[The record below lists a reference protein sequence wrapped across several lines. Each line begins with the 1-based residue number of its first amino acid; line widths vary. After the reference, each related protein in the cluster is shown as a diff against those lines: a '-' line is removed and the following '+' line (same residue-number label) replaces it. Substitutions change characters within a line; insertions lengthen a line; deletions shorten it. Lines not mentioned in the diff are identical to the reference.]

1 VSRAISLRAML
12 IATFI
17 GGVALMIPFE
27 ATVTRILGMS
37 LLIAFVIIGVLLIA
51 EPEFLAGDEED

>member
-1 VSRAISLRAML
+1 VSRMLSMRALL

-27 ATVTRILGMS
+27 ATVTRILGMT
-37 LLIAFVIIGVLLIA
+37 LLFAFIIIGLLLIA

>member
-1 VSRAISLRAML
+1 MSGMLSMRALL

-27 ATVTRILGMS
+27 ATVTRILGMT
-37 LLIAFVIIGVLLIA
+37 LLFAFIIIGLLLIA